1 MPSVRFLSKSK
12 LVAFRQ
18 CPKRLWLEVHQPDLR
33 QNSAATQAVFAIGHE
48 VGAIAQRLFDPRG
61 LGETIDL
68 QTQGLE
74 VALEK
79 TRALV
84 NARRPIFEAGFA
96 AEGAL
101 AFADVMLPQVS
112 SGSSGWRMIE
122 VKSSTSVK
130 PYHEDDVA
138 IQSHIARAAGIR
150 LQQVS
155 IAHID
160 SAWVYPGGGDYRGFL
175 VEVDLTTTA
184 FSRQDEVRAWIAEAQ
199 DLVARPQAPEVAV
212 GRQCHEPFDCGFLT
226 TCRQGAPTHQFPVSW
241 LPRIQT
247 RALKTFIEE
256 QCVGDMR
263 DLPDHLLNAL
273 QRRVRDATLS
283 DSAIFD
289 ASGAR
294 QALASYPL
302 PAYFLD
308 FETIQFAVPRWAGTR
323 PFQMLPF
330 QFSLHR
336 LSANHSITHEA
347 FLDLTGDDPAERFA
361 HALARVCQEPIP
373 VFVYNAGF
381 EGARLSELAQRFTDL
396 RDPLLDIKRR
406 LVDLHPIARDHYYH
420 PGQQG
425 SWSIKKVLP
434 TLAPDLDY
442 SALSQVQDGSTAM
455 QAYAEAIDAKTLS
468 ERKAQIERQLL
479 AYCAMDTL
487 AMVEIWRFFA
497 GAPDARQL
505 DRGQ

>member
-33 QNSAATQAVFAIGHE
+33 QDSAATQAVFATGHE

-61 LGETIDL
+61 LGEAIDL
-68 QTQGLE
+68 KAQGLE
-74 VALEK
+74 GALAR
-79 TRALV
+79 TRTLLD
-84 NARRPIFEAGFA
+84 ARRPIFEAGFA
-96 AEGAL
+96 TEGAL
-101 AFADVMLPQVS
+101 AFADVMLPQES
-112 SGSSGWRMIE
+112 SGAPGWKMVE

-138 IQSHIARAAGIR
+138 IQSHIALSAGVR

-160 SAWVYPGGGDYRGFL
+160 SAWIYPGGGDYRGLL
-175 VEVDLTTTA
+175 VEVDHTTTA

-199 DLVARPQAPEVAV
+199 DLVAQSQPPDIAV
-212 GRQCHEPFDCGFLT
+212 GRQCHEPFDCGFLA
-226 TCRQGAPTHQFPVSW
+226 TCRQGAPTHEFPVSW

-256 QCVGDMR
+256 QAVGDMR

-283 DSAIFD
+283 DSAVFD
-289 ASGAR
+289 AAGAR
-294 QALASYPL
+294 QALATYPL

-308 FETIQFAVPRWAGTR
+308 FETIQFGVPRWAGTR

-336 LSANHSITHEA
+336 LSANDSMTHEA
-347 FLDLTGDDPAERFA
+347 FLDLTGDDPSERFA
-361 HALARVCQEPIP
+361 HALVRVCQEPLP

-381 EGARLSELAQRFTDL
+381 EGTRLTELAQRFADL
-396 RDPLLDIKRR
+396 RVPLLDIKRR

-442 SALSQVQDGSTAM
+442 SALSQVQDGNTAM
-455 QAYAEAIDAKTLS
+455 QAYAEAIDAKTIG
-468 ERKAQIERQLL
+468 ERKSQIERQLL

-487 AMVEIWRFFA
+487 AMVEIWKFFA
-497 GAPDARQL
+497 GAPDAPPPDSQ
-505 DRGQ
+505 Q